1 VIALPDGYSL
11 GTSHRRAV
19 NTAKQML
26 GDDWRVT
33 VYYKGEPAFEIAK
46 QLRIDHYAPQYAG
59 KLQGGTWQQYA
70 NMHELVRVMCSKH
83 RIGVRHG

>member
-1 VIALPDGYSL
+1 MIALPDGYSL
-11 GTSHRRAV
+11 GISHRQSVTNARH
-19 NTAKQML
+19 ML
-26 GDDWRVT
+26 GDDWQVT

>member
-11 GTSHRRAV
+11 GISHRQSVANARH
-19 NTAKQML
+19 ML
-26 GDDWRVT
+26 GDDWQVT